1 MINNWKESLVE
12 EKVNTFFN
20 VEAVRKDFPILE
32 RTIYGKP
39 LVYLDNA
46 ATTHKPKVV
55 IERLKEYYESENS
68 NIHRGVHYLSQLA
81 TNKYEETREKVR
93 KFINASSVKE
103 IIFTKGATDSIN
115 LFATSFG
122 RKFISEGDE
131 IIITQME
138 HHANIVPWQMLCEAN
153 KAVLKYI
160 PIDDNGELILSD
172 LEKLITPK
180 TKLISFLHVSNSLG
194 TINPAKEIIAIAHK
208 HGIKVLLDGA
218 QSIQHS
224 KVDVRD
230 LDADFFVFS
239 GHKIYGPTGT
249 GVLYGKESL
258 LNELPPYQGG
268 GDMIRVV
275 TMEKTSYN
283 ELPYKFEAGTPN
295 IAGIIGLGTAID
307 YVNSIGLENI
317 SNYEHE
323 LLVYAEKK
331 LLEIE
336 GVKIIGTAKNKAAV
350 ISFVL
355 DGIHP
360 HDVGTI
366 LDSEG
371 VAIRAG
377 HHCTQP
383 IMQRFGI
390 PATARASFSFYNTM
404 EEVDQL
410 ALAIK
415 KVFEVFK

>member
-1 MINNWKESLVE
+1 MINNLKESLVE

-115 LFATSFG
+115 LFASSFG

-194 TINPAKEIIAIAHK
+194 TINPAKEIISIAHK

-295 IAGIIGLGTAID
+295 IAGIVGLGTAID
-307 YVNSIGLENI
+307 YVNTIGLENI

-331 LLEIE
+331 LLEID

>member
-1 MINNWKESLVE
+1 MINNLKESLVE

-81 TNKYEETREKVR
+81 TNKFEETREKVR

-115 LFATSFG
+115 LFASSFG

-194 TINPAKEIIAIAHK
+194 TINPAKEIISIAHK

-295 IAGIIGLGTAID
+295 IAGIVGLGTAID
-307 YVNSIGLENI
+307 YVNTIGLENI

-331 LLEIE
+331 LLEID

-355 DGIHP
+355 EGIHP

>member
-1 MINNWKESLVE
+1 MINNLKESLVE

-81 TNKYEETREKVR
+81 TNKFEETREKVR

-115 LFATSFG
+115 LFASSFG

-194 TINPAKEIIAIAHK
+194 TINPAKEIISIAHK

-307 YVNSIGLENI
+307 YVNTIGLENI

-355 DGIHP
+355 EGIHP

>member
-1 MINNWKESLVE
+1 MINNLKESLVE

-81 TNKYEETREKVR
+81 TNKFEETREKVR

-115 LFATSFG
+115 LFASSFG

-194 TINPAKEIIAIAHK
+194 TINPAKEIISIAHK

-295 IAGIIGLGTAID
+295 IAGIVGLGTAID
-307 YVNSIGLENI
+307 YVNTIGLENI

-355 DGIHP
+355 EGIHP

>member
-1 MINNWKESLVE
+1 M
-12 EKVNTFFN
+12 
-20 VEAVRKDFPILE
+20 
-32 RTIYGKP
+32 
-39 LVYLDNA
+39 
-46 ATTHKPKVV
+46 

-115 LFATSFG
+115 LFASSFG

-194 TINPAKEIIAIAHK
+194 TINPAKEIISIAHK

-295 IAGIIGLGTAID
+295 IAGIVGLGTAID
-307 YVNSIGLENI
+307 YVNTIGLENI

-331 LLEIE
+331 LLEID

-355 DGIHP
+355 EGIHP

>member
-1 MINNWKESLVE
+1 MINNLKESLVE

-81 TNKYEETREKVR
+81 TNKFEETREKVR

-115 LFATSFG
+115 LFASSFG

-194 TINPAKEIIAIAHK
+194 TINPAKEIISIAHK

-295 IAGIIGLGTAID
+295 IAGIVGLGTAID
-307 YVNSIGLENI
+307 YVNTIGLENI

-331 LLEIE
+331 LLEID